1 MAAESLEQ
9 IEEQIARLLD
19 RHEKVKRE
27 KEMAEKRVQQKE
39 TESHDLKGQLRR
51 YERERSEIREKI
63 EKILGHFERLEI
75 P

>member
-1 MAAESLEQ
+1 MAAENLDQ
-9 IEEQIARLLD
+9 LEEQIDRLLD
-19 RHEKVKRE
+19 RHEKIKRE

-39 TESHDLKGQLRR
+39 TESHDIKGQLRR

-63 EKILGHFERLEI
+63 EKILSHFERLEI